1 MWKSRDPSYLRE
13 NPGSAARAENPTTQT
28 KKKLST
34 QTRSPS
40 LKFQLLLSEPKETK
54 IWSYVSCPVALTL
67 LWTKLGSSWLLEMK
81 NAQLHT
87 HLLLKNVL
95 WHSKLFQTVPKVK
108 LLSRQTHRKLIC
120 TNWLFVF
127 DLFQKNSRSNML
139 ACRTKWKRIW
149 HLLLLKL
156 GRTFLKANA
165 SFASL
170 TAGQSLTCWSKVTRP
185 LLSGETCSW
194 FFCFVSCSVLFGCV
208 FFCFA
213 FALWFLFV
221 CFALVGYPRTVKGQW
236 IMYRSLFSSS
246 CGALC
251 RYDDV
256 ATAWLSGMLNDLA
269 RAIWRWTEKKR
280 LAPHFWNFGR
290 TDRCNALD
298 GKSCFEIKPSRCT
311 QQIFPDFLNELKI
324 SEAICPI
331 TGNRLESF
339 VAWT

>member
-1 MWKSRDPSYLRE
+1 
-13 NPGSAARAENPTTQT
+13 
-28 KKKLST
+28 
-34 QTRSPS
+34 
-40 LKFQLLLSEPKETK
+40 
-54 IWSYVSCPVALTL
+54 
-67 LWTKLGSSWLLEMK
+67 
-81 NAQLHT
+81 
-87 HLLLKNVL
+87 
-95 WHSKLFQTVPKVK
+95 
-108 LLSRQTHRKLIC
+108 
-120 TNWLFVF
+120 
-127 DLFQKNSRSNML
+127 ML
-139 ACRTKWKRIW
+139 ACRTKSKRIW

-221 CFALVGYPRTVKGQW
+221 CFALVEYPRTVKGQW

-246 CGALC
+246 FGALC

-269 RAIWRWTEKKR
+269 RAIWRWTEKR
-280 LAPHFWNFGR
+280 DLLLIFE
-290 TDRCNALD
+290 TLD
-298 GKSCFEIKPSRCT
+298 EQIDAMLWMARVASKSNPADAPSR
-311 QQIFPDFLNELKI
+311 FSLI
-324 SEAICPI
+324 SSMSLRFRKP
-331 TGNRLESF
+331 F
-339 VAWT
+339 VQSLATDWNPLWREPKAERGRSNVWIIYKGGGGVHLIRHQWMISKRMKLWT